1 MNSVTDSFTI
11 DDGYN
16 KVGTFRKI
24 HVEGGTVV
32 EEKIYDAQ
40 PHLEYAARL
49 REATEGQRWG
59 DGKIVGHI
67 PPAEYARFLL
77 MKDPQEKQKA
87 IRAWLK
93 ENTKCVTFD
102 RYLK

>member
-1 MNSVTDSFTI
+1 MATDAFVI

-16 KVGTFRKI
+16 HLGTLKRI
-24 HVEGGTVV
+24 HVNGSTVV
-32 EEKIYDAQ
+32 DERIYDAQ
-40 PHLEYAARL
+40 PHLDYAARL
-49 REATEGQRWG
+49 REASEGMNWG

-67 PPAEYARFLL
+67 PPAEYTRFLM

-93 ENTKCVTFD
+93 ENSKFCTFD
-102 RYLK
+102 KYLK